1 IYFDETNNNNI
12 IVELMIDNNFKL
24 PKNTIASIFSS
35 DLMGTKAVKFL
46 LTDST
51 SYHSVGDTLLPMVEA
66 DLTEQVS
73 VQMLPLKNQ
82 AEDLMKDMQEALVVL
97 KQLFNEK
104 TRDNLIRS
112 IESVKSTINN
122 LNNTTSAI
130 DELLNSEK
138 ENLKNI
144 ISNIESITKSIKSN
158 NKELG
163 MAIQNLSDISDSIA
177 RANITTVLNNI
188 ETSFLQLSEIT
199 EKINQGQGSLG
210 TLVNNDTLIKNLETT
225 AKDLDILI
233 KDINENPKK
242 YVHFS
247 VIGIGSGKKGKSDK

>member
-1 IYFDETNNNNI
+1 MLKIRKEAKIGILVFIAIAILVWGMNYLKGINILSSKDKYYVVYDRIEGLQRTSPILLRGYKIGFVGDIYFNETNNNI

-51 SYHSVGDTLLPMVEA
+51 TYHSVGDTLLPMVEA

-104 TRDNLIRS
+104 TRDNLTRS

-138 ENLKNI
+138 K
-144 ISNIESITKSIKSN
+144 T
-158 NKELG
+158 
-163 MAIQNLSDISDSIA
+163 
-177 RANITTVLNNI
+177 
-188 ETSFLQLSEIT
+188 
-199 EKINQGQGSLG
+199 
-210 TLVNNDTLIKNLETT
+210 
-225 AKDLDILI
+225 
-233 KDINENPKK
+233 
-242 YVHFS
+242 
-247 VIGIGSGKKGKSDK
+247 